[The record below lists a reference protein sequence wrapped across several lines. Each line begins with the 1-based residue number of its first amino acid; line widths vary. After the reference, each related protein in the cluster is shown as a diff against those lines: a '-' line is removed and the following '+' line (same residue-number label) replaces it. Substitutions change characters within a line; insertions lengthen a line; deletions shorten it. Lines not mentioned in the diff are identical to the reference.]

1 MRSICDPKTE
11 RSDKLAKSSS
21 PKHCRKS
28 PLCKMIS
35 LQTLVCVKSR
45 ESWSSAKPS
54 TLIRYCILLCF
65 YYSVPG
71 VKLCHVIYNWTVEG
85 KHNGGGHQNTCQT
98 LSQTGDNF
106 ELNEFRQIPNWILDE
121 LVQPWPS
128 WLWKS
133 SDCDGMG
140 WGEVLP
146 ELKLG
151 IQRLE
156 LGIPCSRWL
165 LFKLLDNC
173 PNLFS
178 GCSDVTILSPK
189 KTD

>member
-1 MRSICDPKTE
+1 MR
-11 RSDKLAKSSS
+11 
-21 PKHCRKS
+21 CR
-28 PLCKMIS
+28 I
-35 LQTLVCVKSR
+35 
-45 ESWSSAKPS
+45 
-54 TLIRYCILLCF
+54 LI
-65 YYSVPG
+65 
-71 VKLCHVIYNWTVEG
+71 E
-85 KHNGGGHQNTCQT
+85 
-98 LSQTGDNF
+98 TGNNF

-165 LFKLLDNC
+165 LFKLLGSDNC

-178 GCSDVTILSPK
+178 GCSDMIMLSPK
-189 KTD
+189 KRLISILSVKYFRCRHSISPVTLSIVPLCMDTSGRMINVCLMVSMCFWLSWESLILSQKIKRKQD